1 MRPNAK
7 QHSVVSAFANI
18 RERGEPV
25 DSLELVNEVVL
36 DSVSRVAGSF
46 FPAHKQRIGFLQL
59 PDRTTTRVASALH
72 AEGFEA
78 IPESLLSHGLADV
91 DNGCAGNPTTIEVV
105 QRVLA
110 KARSSDR
117 VLLKDG
123 VGAFNVGTQ
132 HDVDPVSLRHSAR
145 VQSD

>member
-7 QHSVVSAFANI
+7 QHSVMPPFANI

-25 DSLELVNEVVL
+25 HSLELVNEVVL
-36 DSVSRVAGSF
+36 DSVSKVAGSF
-46 FPAHKQRIGFLQL
+46 LPAHKQRIGFLQL
-59 PDRTTTRVASALH
+59 PDRTTTRVASALLT
-72 AEGFEA
+72 ERFEA
-78 IPESLLSHGLADV
+78 IPESFLSHGLADI
-91 DNGCAGNPTTIEVV
+91 DNGCASNPTPIEVV

-110 KARSSDR
+110 KARPSDR
-117 VLLKDG
+117 ILLKEPN
-123 VGAFNVGTQ
+123 GAFNVGTQ